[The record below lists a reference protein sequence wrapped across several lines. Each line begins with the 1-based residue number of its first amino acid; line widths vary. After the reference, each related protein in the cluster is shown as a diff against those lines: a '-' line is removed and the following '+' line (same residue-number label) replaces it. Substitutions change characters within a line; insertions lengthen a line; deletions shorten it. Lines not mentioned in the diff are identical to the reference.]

1 MAHLRRAHEIRP
13 EVIRFGYVYAVA
25 EFDSGQQAASLK
37 TLERMLQRYPA
48 NRDILRLLAGYN
60 QQMGRTKS
68 AERYAAELQ
77 KLGGSP

>member
-25 EFDSGQQAASLK
+25 RFDSGQKAAALK
-37 TLERMLQRYPA
+37 TLERVLGRYPA

-60 QQMGRTKS
+60 QQMGRMK
-68 AERYAAELQ
+68 AAEQYTTDLE

>member
-1 MAHLRRAHEIRP
+1 MRP

-25 EFDSGQQAASLK
+25 QFDDGQQAASLK

-60 QQMGRTKS
+60 QQMGRTKA

-77 KLGGSP
+77 ELGESP